1 VFKSTIQFIKF
12 KREYMKS
19 ITLAIATAAI
29 LLASGCA
36 SVSLESTQGLAV
48 TTVDAQG
55 KSVAGATCTF
65 TNDKGQFKL
74 DKTPGEAKV
83 RRSPVDMDVICIKA
97 GETEG
102 TARLISRAGRMWGN
116 FILGGGI
123 GAIVDHST
131 GKGYNYPYIFEIVMG
146 KFNEYDRHN
155 QENDKAAISTEK
167 ADGVAP
173 PPRTPVP
180 PGPTAETQ
188 TMTKSAA
195 K

>member
-1 VFKSTIQFIKF
+1 MNSIK
-12 KREYMKS
+12 
-19 ITLAIATAAI
+19 LAIVGAVI
-29 LLASGCA
+29 LLSSGCA
-36 SVSLESTQGLAV
+36 SVSLESTQGLTV

-55 KSVAGATCTF
+55 KALAGATCTF

-74 DKTPGEAKV
+74 ERTPGEARV

-123 GAIVDHST
+123 GALVDHGT

-155 QENDKAAISTEK
+155 QENEKAAVSTEK

-180 PGPTAETQ
+180 LAPAAEAAPVA
-188 TMTKSAA
+188 KSAV

>member
-1 VFKSTIQFIKF
+1 MNSIKF
-12 KREYMKS
+12 
-19 ITLAIATAAI
+19 AIAGTVI
-29 LLASGCA
+29 LLSSGCA

-65 TNDKGQFKL
+65 TNDKGQVKL
-74 DKTPGEAKV
+74 EKTPGEARV

-97 GETEG
+97 GEADG

-123 GAIVDHST
+123 GALVDHGT
-131 GKGYNYPYIFEIVMG
+131 GKGYNYPYIFEVVMG
-146 KFNEYDRHN
+146 NFNEYDRHN
-155 QENDKAAISTEK
+155 QENEKAAISTEK

-180 PGPTAETQ
+180 LQPAAEAPPAA
-188 TMTKSAA
+188 KSAA